1 MDKINCIDNVWL
13 SNIHTPVK
21 YGKLQPKNG
30 NSATALRLLK
40 EKNRKYFDSGDYA
53 LAQAAKKNM
62 EKKKETEEV
71 PKKSE

>member
-1 MDKINCIDNVWL
+1 MTITVEMEDKTTAN
-13 SNIHTPVK
+13 

-62 EKKKETEEV
+62 EKKTVTEEV
-71 PKKSE
+71 PKKLE